1 MRRSE
6 IEQRLAHLQGMT
18 VQKQMVLQRR
28 INYQIRCR
36 KGKLIRCLSIGMPYR
51 LPQTTCSHIIGV
63 CKLFSCSS
71 KQHMLF
77 WLLKGA
83 WLTCNRCPF
92 NVLPT
97 PFWSPIKHFFWTDWQ
112 LIDLLLITNLILA
125 RILFICRWSVWN
137 YVMTFFCVVMLGL
150 TNVNILYYS
159 FSTLYQMCNLRYN
172 HIRVCDFFP

>member
-18 VQKQMVLQRR
+18 VQKQLVLQRR
-28 INYQIRCR
+28 TNYQIRCR
-36 KGKLIRCLSIGMPYR
+36 KGKLIRCLSISMPYR

-92 NVLPT
+92 SVLPT
-97 PFWSPIKHFFWTDWQ
+97 PFWSPIKHLLKTTWQ
-112 LIDLLLITNLILA
+112 PVDLLLVTNLLFCLCLLYLQLIHSIL
-125 RILFICRWSVWN
+125 CN
-137 YVMTFFCVVMLGL
+137 
-150 TNVNILYYS
+150 S
-159 FSTLYQMCNLRYN
+159 FSKRCLYFQPIKLR
-172 HIRVCDFFP
+172 RALFRRRMME

>member
-6 IEQRLAHLQGMT
+6 IEQRLVHLQGMT

-28 INYQIRCR
+28 TNYQIRCR

-71 KQHMLF
+71 KQHVLF
-77 WLLKGA
+77 RLLKGA

-92 NVLPT
+92 SVLPT
-97 PFWSPIKHFFWTDWQ
+97 PFWSPIKHLLKTTWQ
-112 LIDLLLITNLILA
+112 PVDLLSVTNL
-125 RILFICRWSVWN
+125 LFCLCLLYLQKICLKLCNNFSKPYLHFQHIKFKR
-137 YVMTFFCVVMLGL
+137 F
-150 TNVNILYYS
+150 LYWR
-159 FSTLYQMCNLRYN
+159 MMME
-172 HIRVCDFFP
+172 

>member
-28 INYQIRCR
+28 TNYQIRCR
-36 KGKLIRCLSIGMPYR
+36 KGKLIRCLSISMPYR

-92 NVLPT
+92 SVLPT
-97 PFWSPIKHFFWTDWQ
+97 PFWSPIKHLLKTTWQ
-112 LIDLLLITNLILA
+112 PVDLLLVTNL
-125 RILFICRWSVWN
+125 FFVCVFYICRRFVWN
-137 YVMTFFCVVMLGL
+137 YVITFQNLICISSILNLNDFCIGGWWWNRQL
-150 TNVNILYYS
+150 TVLAIFLLNE
-159 FSTLYQMCNLRYN
+159 
-172 HIRVCDFFP
+172 